1 MPAKVNPTIPAG
13 AIMQPT
19 APAQTAPLAPQQT
32 NGRLPIHAL
41 VYGDAGTF
49 KSTFAA
55 TFPKPL
61 LVWNFEGIG
70 NDAPYFRTGFPGPLL
85 VSEGGFYYR
94 DVTGPDGELLVRVEY
109 YHDPNEEEPSAWD
122 RYRTRMATF
131 PNEYSY
137 WQTVVFE
144 SVDFADVACRNAQR
158 FLYNPT
164 TKEPRQWRAETTD
177 QLENLLKMRFGGFP
191 MNVVTVTG
199 ISEKQNEISGVFVRN
214 PSAPGRLQKA
224 LSRAYAEVYH
234 TYTVLK
240 PDTTDEWI
248 PQIQAQT
255 GNGFVAKSTLV
266 NAPNP
271 CWPSYEAL
279 WANFDAAASANGT
292 GGAGV

>member
-1 MPAKVNPTIPAG
+1 MIDPLI
-13 AIMQPT
+13 
-19 APAQTAPLAPQQT
+19 PAQTAPLAPQQT

-70 NDAPYFRTGFPGPLL
+70 NDAPYLRTGTPGPLL
-85 VSEGGFYYR
+85 VSEGGVYYR
-94 DVTGPDGELLVRVEY
+94 DGTGPEGELLVRVEY
-109 YHDPNEEEPSAWD
+109 YHDPNEEQPEVWD

-131 PNEYSY
+131 ADEYSY

-158 FLYNPT
+158 FLYNPNAGD
-164 TKEPRQWRAETTD
+164 KRQWRAETTD
-177 QLENLLKMRFGGFP
+177 QLENLLMMRFGGFP
-191 MNVVTVTG
+191 MNVITIAG
-199 ISEKQNEISGVFVRN
+199 ISEKQDEHSGVFVRN
-214 PSAPGRLQKA
+214 PSAPGRLQKK
-224 LSRAYAEVYH
+224 LPRGYAEVYH
-234 TYTVLK
+234 AYTVMNS
-240 PDTTDEWI
+240 DTGEWI
-248 PQIQAQT
+248 PQIQT
-255 GNGFVAKSTLV
+255 KNGDGFAGKTTVT

-271 CWPSYEAL
+271 CWPSYDAL

-292 GGAGV
+292 GEAM